1 VAFAV
6 GDQVQARNDPTRIG
20 IIQALGP
27 RHAGEQFYDVFW
39 GGLLGIRSVPEPD
52 LLPHLTVERPSEALR
67 AGRFATISEFQRA
80 ITVQRLV
87 RDSPL
92 RNNIY
97 AFNASRT
104 RFFPYQFKPLLKLLE
119 SRRNRL
125 LLCDEVG
132 LGKTIEAGLILI
144 EMRARQ
150 TMRLCL
156 VVCPSALTQKWRM
169 ELKQRFGEDFR
180 VLRSPELRAFF
191 DEYEAD
197 PDRTGMNAIVSVES
211 LRRPEVRSRIEE
223 LRIPFDLTIVDEA
236 HSARNYNQQRHAV
249 QLVLDTSA
257 TAILLTATPVHLGH
271 GDLFSLLN
279 LLDPEDFPDLTTA
292 ERRFEDNQHIVRAQA
307 LMAADPP
314 DTPELL
320 LCLARAATSPWMTKH
335 ALVASVTERI
345 ANLPSLE
352 RPQVAEERSALAR
365 DLAELNLLGHI
376 LTRTRRRD
384 VHEMVAVRRARSIE
398 IDFSDRERALYLA
411 VSLLITKEAEERG
424 ATGAGNFWR
433 LHTPQRRMASSIQA
447 MVDHFRAEAADAPLA
462 NGDTLGDD
470 DGTDEPPFEVKNGEL
485 SSALLRRAIGALVAD
500 WPDDGAD
507 AKYDALRSLLNEH
520 RRDPKLGKVLLFA
533 TFRGSLR
540 YLQRRLREDGLA
552 AELISGE
559 VAPDDRNRAIARFRN
574 DPGVLVLLSSRV
586 GSEGLDFQFCHTVVN
601 YDLPWNPMEVEQRIG
616 RVDRIGQASDSIAII
631 NFWTRGTIEERILR
645 RLYDRIGIFERS
657 VGALE
662 AILGEIGGRD
672 WQDLLDPRLSEAEQM
687 REVERLERVFEQK
700 RHEIATLDESS
711 ANFVGVDA
719 FFEQEVAAIKSN
731 RRYVTPAQLLLF
743 LKDFLKRECPRTR
756 LDYKLAEGEGV
767 LVPDARFRDF
777 LQRSEYG
784 AECGSIVTGVGV
796 PIPIT
801 LESEIADRRPSVEFL
816 SLIHP
821 AVRAVAD
828 WAKAQSRP
836 AAYQVTVKTSRLS
849 QGIYFFFVY
858 RATVR
863 AARSY
868 TTLESVILDEP
879 MKEACSADDAEA
891 ILGEMVETGWSE
903 TAGLLE
909 LAPDLLAEAAQAA
922 ERRFLDRLQSLRVR
936 EQKSNAEFVAQRVA
950 SLEQSYRKD
959 REKTQELLTRG
970 IAAKKDERY
979 LRMMRGKLANRE
991 ADYLSKKAELDNLRQ
1006 VATEHEEVAAGVLE
1020 VV

>member
-1 VAFAV
+1 MAFSV

-20 IIQALGP
+20 IVQALGP

-39 GGLLGIRSVPEPD
+39 GGLLGIRSVPESD
-52 LLPHLTVERPSEALR
+52 LLPHVAVERPSAALR
-67 AGRFATISEFQRA
+67 AGRFANIAEFQRA

-104 RFFPYQFKPLLKLLE
+104 RFFPYQFKPLLKLLD
-119 SRRNRL
+119 SRKNRL

-180 VLRSPELRAFF
+180 IMRSPELKAFF
-191 DEYEAD
+191 DEYEGD
-197 PDRTGMNAIVSVES
+197 PDRTSINAIVSVES
-211 LRRPEVRSRIEE
+211 LRRQEVRTRLEE

-236 HSARNYNQQRHAV
+236 HGARNYNQQRHAV
-249 QLVLDTSA
+249 QLVIDTSG

-279 LLDPEDFPDLTTA
+279 LLDPEDFPDLETA
-292 ERRFEDNQHIVRAQA
+292 ERRFDDNQHIVRAQA
-307 LMAADPP
+307 LLTADPP

-320 LCLARAATSPWMTKH
+320 RCLERAATSPWMTKH
-335 ALVASVTERI
+335 ALVASVGERLRQ
-345 ANLPSLE
+345 LPTLE
-352 RPQVAEERSALAR
+352 RTRIGEELSALGR

-398 IDFSDRERALYLA
+398 IDFSARESVLYQA
-411 VSLLITKEAEERG
+411 VSLLITREAEERG
-424 ATGAGNFWR
+424 VTGAGNFWR

-447 MVDHFRAEAADAPLA
+447 MVDHFREEAEEASAENAEAS
-462 NGDTLGDD
+462 GDD
-470 DGTDEPPFEVKNGEL
+470 DGTDEPPFVAPDGHL
-485 SSALLRRAIGALVAD
+485 SSAAIRRAIRLLVAD
-500 WPDDGAD
+500 WPTDGAD
-507 AKYDALRSLLNEH
+507 AKYDALRSLLKEQ
-520 RRDPKLGKVLLFA
+520 RADPTLGKVLLFA
-533 TFRGSLR
+533 TFRGTLR
-540 YLQRRLREDGLA
+540 YLQRRLRDDGIS

-559 VAPDDRNRAIARFRN
+559 VAPDDRQRAIARFRN
-574 DPGVLVLLSSRV
+574 DPTVLVLLASRV

-616 RVDRIGQASDSIAII
+616 RVDRIGQASESIAII

-672 WQDLLDPRLSEAEQM
+672 WQDLLDPRLSPVEQLA
-687 REVERLERVFEQK
+687 RVERLERVFEQK
-700 RHEIATLDESS
+700 RHQIATLDEAS
-711 ANFVGVDA
+711 ASFVGVDA
-719 FFEQEVAAIKSN
+719 FFEQEVAAIRRN

-743 LKDFLKRECPRTR
+743 LRDFLQRECPRTR
-756 LDYKLAEGEGV
+756 LEYNVSEGTGI
-767 LVPDARFRDF
+767 LVPDARLRDF
-777 LQRSEYG
+777 LQQSEYG
-784 AECGSIVTGVGV
+784 AECGSIVTAVGSS
-796 PIPIT
+796 IPIT
-801 LESEIADRRPSVEFL
+801 MEAEVADRRPAVEFL

-828 WAKAQSRP
+828 WAKSRSRP
-836 AAYQVTVKTSRLS
+836 AAYQVSVKTSRLPP
-849 QGIYFFFVY
+849 GIYFFFVY

-868 TTLESVILDEP
+868 TTLEVVILDEP
-879 MKEACSADDAEA
+879 LVEACSADDAEA
-891 ILGEMVETGWSE
+891 VLGEMVETGWSE
-903 TAGLLE
+903 TVGILE
-909 LAPDLLAEAAQAA
+909 VPPDLLAGASEAA
-922 ERRFLDRLQSLRVR
+922 EERFLDRLHAIRVR
-936 EQKSNAEFVAQRVA
+936 EQRSNAEFVEQRVA

-959 REKTQELLTRG
+959 REKTKELLNRG
-970 IAAKKDERY
+970 LAENKDERY

-991 ADYLSKKAELDNLRQ
+991 ADYLSKKADLDNLRQ